1 MKTVF
6 FAASA
11 TALALTAAMP
21 ASAQDAGTMT
31 LAFGLGYVRPQ
42 DDNGPLAGPTPLEIG
57 DNTRP
62 TVAFEYFIRDNLGL
76 EVLAAT
82 PFKHALYSS
91 GTYIGATKHLPP
103 TVSLNYHIP
112 TGGKLTP
119 FVGAGINYTVFFQEQ
134 SPLGSLKIDDSFG
147 FALHA
152 GADFAISDK
161 GAIRA
166 DLRYIQIEPDVTL
179 NGTAMGKAKIN
190 PLVAG
195 IAYVMK
201 F

>member
-1 MKTVF
+1 MKTTLI
-6 FAASA
+6 FATTAALTLA
-11 TALALTAAMP
+11 TAAPVLAQ
-21 ASAQDAGTMT
+21 SQGDMT
-31 LAFGLGYVRPQ
+31 LALGIGLVRPQ

-57 DNTRP
+57 NNARP
-62 TVAFEYFIRDNLGL
+62 TIAFEYFIRDNLGIEIL
-76 EVLAAT
+76 GAT

-91 GTYIGATKHLPP
+91 GAYIGETKHLPP
-103 TVSLNYHIP
+103 TISVNYHIP
-112 TGGKLTP
+112 TGGKITP
-119 FVGAGINYTVFFQEQ
+119 FIGAGLNYTVFFDEQ
-134 SPLGSLKIDDSFG
+134 TPLGTLKIDDSFG

-152 GADFAISDK
+152 GADYAISDR
-161 GAIRA
+161 GALRA

-179 NGTAMGKAKIN
+179 NGAAMGKAKIN